1 MWLFISRHSIISESN
16 APVFEPS
23 QSRSLSELELF
34 RQKCNLPEDGEFY
47 TAIGPDGKPRALIS
61 KKHLQKHLPMRQ
73 WIGVMWFSTL
83 FLYNLVLLNKIIDC
97 DFWSRS

>member
-1 MWLFISRHSIISESN
+1 MSYYSFILSFGKTFSYVTIFSRHSIISEPN

-73 WIGVMWFSTL
+73 
-83 FLYNLVLLNKIIDC
+83 
-97 DFWSRS
+97 